1 MKFKFKNKK
10 ISGILTVIPKKE
22 IDFDDE
28 FLNFGASKKRTQILK
43 ETMGYGK
50 HRVIEKGTCFS
61 DLATFGVEKVFEY
74 GFVKKEE
81 IGALILVTESPDY
94 FIPPTSNI
102 IQGRVGLSKDVYCLD
117 INNGCCGY
125 IVGLL
130 QAFQILEHMPP
141 QKKVLLIVGD
151 ILSLKVS
158 RKDRKSWPLAGDA
171 ASITIVENDFD
182 SSDTI
187 FANILMDGTRADA
200 IMIPAGG
207 FKMPATPET
216 EKEYED
222 EDGNIRSLNNLVMKG
237 GDVFNFMQVDVPPLI
252 EDILKESS
260 TTKDDIDWFLFHQ
273 PNKFMVNKLAD
284 ELEIPYE
291 KIPSNIVTN
300 FGNASSATIPTNICF
315 NLKPEIMSKNFNVC
329 MAGFGVGLTWG
340 AIVMK
345 LGALQFCDFAEY

>member
-125 IVGLL
+125 LI
-130 QAFQILEHMPP
+130 QF
-141 QKKVLLIVGD
+141 LLIFLWTVQD
-151 ILSLKVS
+151 
-158 RKDRKSWPLAGDA
+158 
-171 ASITIVENDFD
+171 
-182 SSDTI
+182 
-187 FANILMDGTRADA
+187 LM
-200 IMIPAGG
+200 
-207 FKMPATPET
+207 
-216 EKEYED
+216 
-222 EDGNIRSLNNLVMKG
+222 
-237 GDVFNFMQVDVPPLI
+237 Q
-252 EDILKESS
+252 
-260 TTKDDIDWFLFHQ
+260 
-273 PNKFMVNKLAD
+273 
-284 ELEIPYE
+284 
-291 KIPSNIVTN
+291 
-300 FGNASSATIPTNICF
+300 
-315 NLKPEIMSKNFNVC
+315 
-329 MAGFGVGLTWG
+329 
-340 AIVMK
+340 
-345 LGALQFCDFAEY
+345 